1 MALMTEPVIEIVED
15 EAVLALD
22 REVLALCQAVFDE
35 LSEDYLLDRLPLLAG
50 RALVAARDEA
60 GRLIG
65 FKLGYRRGG
74 TLFYS
79 WLGGVH
85 PEARRRGVAQRLMA
99 AQHQWAR
106 SRGYAQIETRTLAEN
121 RAMII
126 ANLKGGFRITG
137 FEVDRAGHAVVTQRA
152 DLGSA
157 AG

>member
-1 MALMTEPVIEIVED
+1 MALMTDPAIEIVEG
-15 EAVLALD
+15 EAVLALG

-35 LSEDYLLDRLPLLAG
+35 LSEGYLLDRLPLLDG

-60 GRLIG
+60 GRLVG

-74 TLFYS
+74 QLFYS

-85 PEARRRGVAQRLMA
+85 PEARRRGLARRLMA

-106 SRGYAQIETRTLAEN
+106 SRGYAQIETRTRAVN
-121 RAMII
+121 RVMLI
-126 ANLKGGFRITG
+126 ANLKGGFCITG
-137 FEVDRAGHAVVTQRA
+137 FEVDRAGHAVVTQRV
-152 DLGSA
+152 DLSSA

>member
-1 MALMTEPVIEIVED
+1 MALMTEPAIEIVED
-15 EAVLALD
+15 EAVLALG
-22 REVLALCQAVFDE
+22 REVLALCQAVFAE
-35 LSEDYLLDRLPLLAG
+35 LSEGYLLDRLPLLDG

-60 GRLIG
+60 GRMVG

-85 PEARRRGVAQRLMA
+85 PEARRRGLAQRLMA
-99 AQHQWAR
+99 AQHRWAKEK
-106 SRGYAQIETRTLAEN
+106 GYEQIETRTRAVN
-121 RAMII
+121 NAMII

-152 DLGSA
+152 ELG
-157 AG
+157 